1 MDKNLKIHTIA
12 LDGEYEILVAWLNID
27 NKNLSAEKFYDTASD
42 TGNVCTL
49 AKFVSEEYKNG
60 YNYIYKTFAVRTTIR
75 QDGADVV
82 EIPNG
87 YRLNLYTG
95 IITNH
100 EDKRKSVIIPRDNL
114 SELLNFLADK
124 GYLMLKETG
133 KDLDDLADE
142 FESLAEY

>member
-1 MDKNLKIHTIA
+1 MDKNLRNYTIA

-27 NKNLSAEKFYDTASD
+27 NKNLSAEEFYDTASD

-60 YNYIYKTFAVRTTIR
+60 YNYIYKTFAVRTTIK

-87 YRLNLYTG
+87 YILNLYTG

-100 EDKRKSVIIPRDNL
+100 EDKRVIIPRDNL
-114 SELLNFLADK
+114 SELLNFLKDK
-124 GYLMLKETG
+124 GYLSLKETD
-133 KDLDDLADE
+133 KDLDDLVDE

>member
-1 MDKNLKIHTIA
+1 MDKNLRNYTIE

-27 NKNLSAEKFYDTASD
+27 NKNLSAEEFYDTASD

-60 YNYIYKTFAVRTTIR
+60 YNYIYKTFAVRTTIK

-87 YRLNLYTG
+87 YIFNLYTG

-100 EDKRKSVIIPRDNL
+100 EDKRVVIPRDNL

-124 GYLMLKETG
+124 GYLSLKETG
-133 KDLDDLADE
+133 KTLDDLVDE
-142 FESLAEY
+142 FEDLEEY